1 MSIIG
6 LDAYGLNA
14 FRSYSPPVRNIK
26 YIEMKNGIYDELH
39 VREKTDGIDL
49 TTSKEDWQMDTIL
62 LARFLGELEAGNLNN
77 RGIKINKFA
86 IKRRKL
92 NEINPITLGYKNFVN
107 DNEFVFDDYSQAN
120 DDFIYSIVPIG
131 ENGLEGQAN
140 EISVS
145 SDFAG
150 WFILDREENEILAF
164 DKFIG
169 SESSVDNSMSQS
181 RVEVDTL
188 SKFKTVYYTDQEFHS
203 FQLKSVFLPED
214 WQRSGEQYEDIINKY
229 VRNHKPFLVKGGTG
243 EVYICDIH
251 SPSKSSPQNAY
262 KGRDYMEITLN
273 FTEIMDYEEYMEMT
287 I

>member
-49 TTSKEDWQMDTIL
+49 TTTKEDWQMDTIL

-145 SDFAG
+145 SDFTG
-150 WFILDREENEILAF
+150 FHLVDRDTNDVLSF

-169 SESSVDNSMSQS
+169 SEPSVNFTLNQGRVQVNTLTKYPSFYYSEQNYNSFSLQA
-181 RVEVDTL
+181 
-188 SKFKTVYYTDQEFHS
+188 
-203 FQLKSVFLPED
+203 VFLPED
-214 WQRSGEQYEDIINKY
+214 WERIGVNYENIVKTY
-229 VRNHKPFLVKGGTG
+229 VLSHKPFLVKGGDG
-243 EVYICDIH
+243 SLYVVDVH
-251 SPSKSSPQNAY
+251 SPSKEVLMNTY
-262 KGRDYMEITLN
+262 KGKQYMTVTLEC
-273 FTEIMDYEEYMEMT
+273 TEIMDYEEY
-287 I
+287 INNI